1 MDVTE
6 TRIPQKA
13 MSRVRRTIFNDMIGL
28 IISTVIAEKQT
39 RTVRSMLGR
48 LQMLTDW
55 PNYIYGKPFY
65 YLLSCK
71 IDILYIISDI

>member
-13 MSRVRRTIFNDMIGL
+13 VSRVRRTIFNDMIGL
-28 IISTVIAEKQT
+28 IISTVKAEKQT

-55 PNYIYGKPFY
+55 PMNGRKTISMASHFTIYYHAK
-65 YLLSCK
+65 
-71 IDILYIISDI
+71 